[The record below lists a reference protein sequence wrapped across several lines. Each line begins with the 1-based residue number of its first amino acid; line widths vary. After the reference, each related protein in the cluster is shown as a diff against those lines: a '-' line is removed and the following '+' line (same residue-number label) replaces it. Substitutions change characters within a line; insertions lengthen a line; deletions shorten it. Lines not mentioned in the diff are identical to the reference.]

1 MCFVVYI
8 YMSVAVI
15 VTVAIYVK
23 LKKKAGPEKMDRR
36 GKHAKRQW
44 FLRVNRTLT

>member
-23 LKKKAGPEKMDRR
+23 LKKKPDLKKWTGVENMQKDS
-36 GKHAKRQW
+36 G
-44 FLRVNRTLT
+44 F